1 MEQSNKQTELTE
13 IRINKYLSEAGV
25 CSRRKAD
32 EYIEQ
37 GRVTIHG
44 IPVEKGACVSVDAS
58 VEVDGVTVCLKRQRV
73 TLAFYKP
80 RGLVCSRN
88 GQGSKT
94 VADYLQYPVP
104 LYYVGRLDKESEGLL
119 LMTNDGDLANAISKA
134 RNGHEKEYEVTVN
147 RPVTKTFIRRM
158 AQGVPILDT
167 VTRPCT
173 LRRIDDYT
181 FSIILTQ
188 GLNRQIR
195 YMCRY
200 FDYHV
205 TKLKRVRIM
214 NIRLGNL
221 PVGKWRDVTA
231 EELEALKKQFIE
243 NDRRD
248 QRKRRKNR

>member
-1 MEQSNKQTELTE
+1 MEQLNKQTELTE

-44 IPVEKGACVSVDAS
+44 IPVEKGACVPVDAS

-167 VTRPCT
+167 VTQPCNIWQT
-173 LRRIDDYT
+173 GEREFTIVLK
-181 FSIILTQ
+181 Q

-195 YMCRY
+195 RMCEACG
-200 FDYHV
+200 YHV
-205 TKLKRVRIM
+205 RRLKRVRVM
-214 NIRLGNL
+214 NITLGELKTGEFRELQPEEEEQLRQLCRL
-221 PVGKWRDVTA
+221 
-231 EELEALKKQFIE
+231 
-243 NDRRD
+243 
-248 QRKRRKNR
+248 